1 MMTDYNP
8 APVLLRDAAST
19 VVADDPMMFDKVSVH
34 NVAKGKQEKKAGP
47 DCSTKGTVLS
57 LYSLFHTPFP
67 PSFFFPSPAHLPP
80 PNRMIIFGNSLSF
93 FYSLSILPCSCP
105 LAPLLHFR

>member
-1 MMTDYNP
+1 MMTDFNP

-34 NVAKGKQEKKAGP
+34 NVAQKKAGP

-57 LYSLFHTPFP
+57 LYLSYTLIHTPI
-67 PSFFFPSPAHLPP
+67 FFPSPAPP
-80 PNRMIIFGNSLSF
+80 FTASQPHDYFWKLIVLFL
-93 FYSLSILPCSCP
+93 LSIVSCFYR
-105 LAPLLHFR
+105 LASLLHFR